1 MIESGVPMDRVL
13 SALRESRYDQAL
25 AAAST
30 ISIDQLEAQQLS
42 QLMDA
47 MLAASVGLTDAPD
60 TELQAYD
67 LILRAGALL
76 TDNPTYGTA
85 AELRINSTLFN
96 KGVVL
101 AQLGRWEE
109 AIAAYDELV
118 RRTGGSPLLGLRETA
133 VRALFNKGASL
144 AGHQRFE
151 EAIAVY
157 DELVNRY
164 SDATESSLREAVA
177 KALINKGIALA
188 ELDRPVE
195 ALSALDEVVARWDNS
210 RDPVLQERA
219 ARALVNRAAALI
231 KLGEAAAAIDTYN
244 ELLVRF
250 ADEPQPSLREWL
262 AVARRGKEALQQGPS

>member
-1 MIESGVPMDRVL
+1 MDRVF
-13 SALRESRYDQAL
+13 SALRDSRYRQAV
-25 AAAST
+25 AAASR
-30 ISIDQLEAQQLS
+30 ISIVDLEAAQVS

-47 MLAASVGLTDAPD
+47 MLAASVGLTDSPD

-67 LILRAGALL
+67 LILEAGTLL
-76 TDNPTYGTA
+76 CDNPTYGAA
-85 AELRINSTLFN
+85 AELRVNSALFN

-118 RRTGGSPLLGLRETA
+118 RRTGGSAVLGVRENA

-144 AGHQRFE
+144 AGHQRYE

-157 DELVNRY
+157 DDLVRLF
-164 SDATESSLREAVA
+164 SDAPEPSLREAVA

-195 ALSALDEVVARWDNS
+195 ALTVLDEVVARWDNS

-231 KLGEAAAAIDTYN
+231 KLGEAAAALDTYN
-244 ELLVRF
+244 EVLIRF
-250 ADEPQPSLREWL
+250 EDESQPSLHEWL
-262 AVARRGKEALQQGPS
+262 RVARLGKEALQQGLN

>member
-1 MIESGVPMDRVL
+1 MMKSGVPMDRVL
-13 SALRESRYDQAL
+13 TALRESRYRQAV
-25 AAAST
+25 AAASRV
-30 ISIDQLEAQQLS
+30 SLEDLDPQQLS

-47 MLAASVGLTDAPD
+47 MLAASVGLSDSPD
-60 TELQAYD
+60 TELEAYD
-67 LILRAGALL
+67 LILRAGSRL
-76 TDNPTYGTA
+76 TDNPTHGTA
-85 AELRINSTLFN
+85 AELRINSALFN

-118 RRTGGSPLLGLRETA
+118 RRTGGSSLLGLRENA

-144 AGHQRFE
+144 AEHQRFE

-157 DELVNRY
+157 DELVSRY

-177 KALINKGIALA
+177 KALINKGIVLA

-195 ALSALDEVVARWDNS
+195 ALSALDEVVTRWDNS
-210 RDPVLQERA
+210 RDPILQERA

-231 KLGEAAAAIDTYN
+231 KLGEAAAAIDTYK
-244 ELLVRF
+244 EVLVRF
-250 ADEPQPSLREWL
+250 EDEPQPSLREWL
-262 AVARRGKEALQQGPS
+262 RVARLGKEALEQGLN